1 MSKIFN
7 FNKLLLVSLLFLLLS
22 QSVFAQ
28 SSCGNIVSEWWN
40 WVHGNGSFP
49 EGQIVTPIT
58 NCGNPF
64 AADFMSDV
72 NYPHTIT
79 INGQR
84 VVQGNTIYVPIGGYN
99 ENFVIESQVFTDNF
113 NNVSIEIFRHEEG
126 GYKNVFLL
134 EEPYIE
140 FKAGTYTLVSSEG
153 FLTVN
158 KSDYIHKFF
167 ARLFPI
173 ANAQELLTNI
183 RRTITFTVV
192 EGDPGASNVLFLPGL
207 MGSRLFEG
215 ETQRWEGGDTHA
227 QRLYLNSE
235 GKSINS
241 IEAKEVI
248 DTFDGFLNVDIYK
261 SFLADLE
268 NYKNNNQINDYQ
280 AVPYD
285 WRLSFSDILSDG
297 VIENTLRSLASS
309 SPTGRVSIV
318 AHSNG
323 GLLAKY
329 LLSDLGDEAVA
340 LVDKLV
346 MVGTPQLGT
355 PKAIGALLHG
365 YKAGI
370 PFSLSS
376 TRARDIARNMPGM
389 YQLLPFNNYYTGLG
403 SSISTPY
410 VTFDDGSTTQA
421 FTDNFGFAIT
431 SDELHDFLA
440 GTEGR
445 LQPAYSNLKLPAVG
459 NSRLIQEAQLAQ
471 DIISSWQPPQGIEV
485 HQIAGVGEP
494 TLAGIDYKNVSSCNT
509 FSPLVNHQTKVFC
522 SDTLSYK
529 PRIVYD
535 GDGTVVIPSA
545 LTMGESDQ
553 SVKRWWVD
561 LNSFNEGLGSNF
573 LSVDH
578 KNLLETGSLRSLVF
592 GNILFKSSQLVP
604 QYISNIQPSLPKDN
618 RLYFTL
624 HSPLHLSAV
633 DEDGNEV
640 AENISEISGA
650 WYESFGEVQMLSIP
664 KNHNFTVYLKGYD
677 EGSFTLEIEEYENDT
692 QVNYSVFSGIPNT
705 ANTMASINFSEGT
718 LATASDLIIDY
729 DGDGAIDLELTV
741 SLSETVSLPR
751 VDEELESPEIK
762 KRPSSSGYFSRL
774 EEDDDSE
781 EDVNILYIEL
791 LKLIIKLL
799 ELRLSLFVSN

>member
-1 MSKIFN
+1 
-7 FNKLLLVSLLFLLLS
+7 
-22 QSVFAQ
+22 
-28 SSCGNIVSEWWN
+28 
-40 WVHGNGSFP
+40 
-49 EGQIVTPIT
+49 
-58 NCGNPF
+58 
-64 AADFMSDV
+64 MSDV

-113 NNVSIEIFRHEEG
+113 NNVSVEIFRHEG
-126 GYKNVFLL
+126 GDYKNVFLL

-140 FKAGTYTLVSSEG
+140 FKTGTYTLVSEDG
-153 FLTVN
+153 LLTVS
-158 KSDYIHKFF
+158 KSNYIQKFF
-167 ARLFPI
+167 SRLFPI
-173 ANAQELLTNI
+173 VHAQELLTNI
-183 RRTITFTVV
+183 RRTVTFTVV
-192 EGDPGASNVLFLPGL
+192 EGDPSASNVLFLPGL

-280 AVPYD
+280 VVPYD
-285 WRLSFSDILSDG
+285 WRLSFADILSDG
-297 VIENTLRSLASS
+297 VIENTLRDLAFS

-355 PKAIGALLHG
+355 PKVIGALLHG

-370 PFSLSS
+370 FLTLSDA
-376 TRARDIARNMPGM
+376 RARDIARNMPGM
-389 YQLLPFNNYYTGLG
+389 YQLLPFNNYYNGLG

-431 SDELHDFLA
+431 PDELHGFLS

-445 LQPAYSNLKLPAVG
+445 SHPEYSNLKLPAVG

-485 HQIAGVGEP
+485 HQIAGVGEQ
-494 TLAGIDYKNVSSCNT
+494 TLAGIDYRNFEDCKT
-509 FSPLVNHQTKVFC
+509 LTPLVNHLAKVFC
-522 SDTLSYK
+522 TDTLSYK

-535 GDGTVVIPSA
+535 GDGTVVTPSA
-545 LTMGESDQ
+545 LVMGENAN
-553 SVKRWWVD
+553 KWWVD
-561 LNSFNEGLGSNF
+561 LVSFNEDYTGLFDLNMSHSYLLEIDSLRFLIFENILLGSN
-573 LSVDH
+573 LS
-578 KNLLETGSLRSLVF
+578 L
-592 GNILFKSSQLVP
+592 P
-604 QYISNIQPSLPKDN
+604 QYIHNTELVIDKGD

-633 DEDGNEV
+633 DEGGNEV
-640 AENISEISGA
+640 AENISEIPEA

-677 EGSFTLEIEEYENDT
+677 EGSFTLEIEDYENAT

-729 DGDGAIDLELTV
+729 DGDGTIDLELAT
-741 SLSETVSLPR
+741 SLTEPVSLPR

-762 KRPSSSGYFSRL
+762 EKPAGGGHFSRL
-774 EEDDDSE
+774 EEDDDDG
-781 EDVNILYIEL
+781 DVNNLYIEL
-791 LKLIIKLL
+791 LKLVLKLL
-799 ELRLSLFVSN
+799 ELRLRLLVGN